1 MLAGDEPVRD
11 LRSYLAIFR
20 RRFWLSAVVA
30 LMTVLAAA
38 AFTFTQPV
46 LYRSKMKLFVGT
58 EGGLL
63 PPNVVNAAN
72 QFTQTMSDLLLS
84 EIVATRA
91 IQRAQL
97 DMSPQQ
103 LLDRLHVTTKPDTAV
118 LLLSY
123 DDTDSVR
130 ATTTLAAVGD
140 AFTRLVSERLTRT
153 GDQEPAVSV
162 SVFNEAH
169 PTGQVQ
175 PKPIRNLAVAIM
187 LGGVLGV
194 VAAFAREQLDDTI
207 RTVDQAERAF
217 GQAASI
223 TLAPGIVGYR
233 PLDRSQAKRVD
244 PILTELAFQRLR
256 ASILWSPESREA
268 RTLLVTSANP
278 EEGKSTVA
286 ANLAVLMVTE
296 GRDVILVEGDLR
308 HPTLQ
313 RYLGMPQHIEAD
325 GLDDILRG
333 EITAAEALINIPV
346 PALTFSALPRR
357 GMGGSWVSHQG
368 GPLAHGRLRAILT
381 TPGSS
386 QPAEVGLARTA
397 EVVSDL
403 RSQAEFVIFDAPPI
417 LVVPDAYPFAV
428 SVDTV
433 IAVVRNGKATAK
445 ATAALSRSL
454 ERLGARRVEL
464 VVTEA
469 EAAFAQTYYY
479 GRRSAARPRERR
491 AAPVQVPPGRRP
503 RTASPT
509 FGQQAGDAPTPASR
523 GEGIGPAGGG
533 AER

>member
-1 MLAGDEPVRD
+1 MPTGDEPVRD

-30 LMTVLAAA
+30 LATVLAAA

-103 LLDRLHVTTKPDTAV
+103 LLDRLIVTTKPDTAV

-123 DDTDSVR
+123 DDTDSAR

-140 AFTRLVSERLTRT
+140 AFVQLVGERLT
-153 GDQEPAVSV
+153 GDAEPAVSV

-187 LGGVLGV
+187 LGAVLGV

-207 RTVDQAERAF
+207 RTVDQAEQAF
-217 GQAASI
+217 GQAATI

-233 PLDRSQAKRVD
+233 PLDKYQAKRVD

-308 HPTLQ
+308 HPTLD
-313 RYLGMPQHIEAD
+313 RYLGMPLPLEAA

-333 EITAAEALINIPV
+333 EVTAAEALIDIPV
-346 PALTFSALPRR
+346 SALTFSSPPRR

-368 GPLAHGRLRAILT
+368 GPLAHGRLRAVLT
-381 TPGSS
+381 TSGSS
-386 QPAEVGLARTA
+386 QPSEVGLARTA

-479 GRRSAARPRERR
+479 GRRSAGRPRARR
-491 AAPVQVPPGRRP
+491 AASVQIPPGRRP
-503 RTASPT
+503 RIASPT
-509 FGQQAGDAPTPASR
+509 LGQQAGDAPTPASR
-523 GEGIGPAGGG
+523 GEGVGPAGGG

>member
-1 MLAGDEPVRD
+1 MPTGDEPLRD

-30 LMTVLAAA
+30 LVTVGAAA

-84 EIVATRA
+84 EIVAQRA

-97 DMSPQQ
+97 DIRPQQ
-103 LLDRLHVTTKPDTAV
+103 LLDRLHVTTKPDTSV

-123 DDTDSVR
+123 DDTDSGR
-130 ATTTLAAVGD
+130 GTRTLAAVGD
-140 AFTRLVSERLTRT
+140 AFTRLVVERLTRT
-153 GDQEPAVSV
+153 GDQELAVSV

-175 PKPIRNLAVAIM
+175 PKPIRNLAVAI
-187 LGGVLGV
+187 VLGALLGV
-194 VAAFAREQLDDTI
+194 IAAFVREQLDDTI
-207 RTVDQAERAF
+207 RTVDQAEQAF
-217 GQAASI
+217 GQAATI

-233 PLDRSQAKRVD
+233 PLDRSQAKRID

-278 EEGKSTVA
+278 EEGKTTVA

-296 GRDVILVEGDLR
+296 GRDVIVVEGDLR
-308 HPTLQ
+308 HPTLH
-313 RYLGMPQHIEAD
+313 RYLGMPPPMDAV
-325 GLDDILRG
+325 GLDEILRG
-333 EITAAEALINIPV
+333 EAAAAEALIEIPV
-346 PALTFSALPRR
+346 PALTFTAVPRR
-357 GMGGSWVSHQG
+357 RIGGSWIGHQA
-368 GPLAHGRLRAILT
+368 GPPAQGRLRAILT
-381 TPGSS
+381 TLGSS
-386 QPAEVGLARTA
+386 QPSEVGLARTA
-397 EVVSDL
+397 EVLSEL

-454 ERLGARRVEL
+454 ERLGPRRVEL

-479 GRRSAARPRERR
+479 GRRSAGRPRERR
-491 AAPVQVPPGRRP
+491 AAPGQVPPARRA
-503 RTASPT
+503 RIASPA
-509 FGQQAGDAPTPASR
+509 FGQQASDQPTSASR
-523 GEGIGPAGGG
+523 GEGVGPAGGG